1 MISYGEHTFLLS
13 WDQQGLESC
22 IDITEHEQARTLAVL
37 SDQSDPGNVNG
48 VVNAIILRAKF
59 NSQRHYEV
67 YAVEAAEGIT
77 RDDMVEMFQQ
87 DPQGSADLIRAR
99 GRCLHSDRNAKNK
112 ILIT

>member
-1 MISYGEHTFLLS
+1 MSYEESTFILS

-22 IDITEHEQARTLAVL
+22 INVTEHEQDRVLSVL
-37 SDQSDPGNVNG
+37 SDRPDVGNVNRII
-48 VVNAIILRAKF
+48 NAILLRARF

-77 RDDMVEMFQQ
+77 QDDLVEMFQQ

>member
-1 MISYGEHTFLLS
+1 MSYEESTFILS

-22 IDITEHEQARTLAVL
+22 INVTEHEMERTFAVL
-37 SDQSDPGNVNG
+37 SDQVPAGNVNATI
-48 VVNAIILRAKF
+48 NAILLRARF

-77 RDDMVEMFQQ
+77 RDDLIEMFEQ
-87 DPQGSADLIRAR
+87 DPQGSAELIRAR